1 MLRFPDLIPDLQPRI
16 YNAYLKSQ
24 GIAEGVLN
32 YDRVVML
39 AEAYEKVKSEK

>member
-1 MLRFPDLIPDLQPRI
+1 
-16 YNAYLKSQ
+16 LKSQ

-39 AEAYEKVKSEK
+39 AEAYAQRTNE